1 MNNNENDFEGLE
13 KHILINFISND
24 LTSVSQSDSIDGCR
38 KLSYEDLSSIC
49 KEVQC
54 NILSKLSNNFFDSYI
69 LSESSLFVYP
79 FKIVLMTCGSTTI
92 LKAIDLILKLTNE
105 KLNLIPL
112 SIIYYRNKFMFE
124 DKQLYPHQSINQEL
138 DYLINNEKINKDCKK
153 NYTHILG
160 DLNNDYL
167 LINQN
172 IAITTQE
179 PPLRWQSKSFGL
191 TSASESHT
199 VLFDLEI
206 FKIMMFDI
214 DNDIAK
220 LFYKSEKNLDLVEEI
235 INKILPKNIKIDEHY
250 FTPCGFSL
258 NAIIDEYYYTI
269 HITPNSGCS
278 YVSFETNQPIENHQ
292 YLINNVINI
301 FLGKKIIINFINC
314 KNEYFDIKYL
324 DNYSE
329 ITSKICKVN
338 NNLYCSLHI
347 IT

>member
-13 KHILINFISND
+13 KHILINFISN
-24 LTSVSQSDSIDGCR
+24 DSIDGCR

-138 DYLINNEKINKDCKK
+138 DYLINNEKINKDCNK

-160 DLNNDYL
+160 DINDDYL

-172 IAITTQE
+172 TAVTTQE
-179 PPLRWQSKSFGL
+179 PK
-191 TSASESHT
+191 
-199 VLFDLEI
+199 LFDLEI

-220 LFYKSEKNLDLVEEI
+220 LFYKSEKNLDLIEEI
-235 INKILPKNIKIDEHY
+235 INKILPKNIKIDKHY